1 MVLRLPP
8 KPPPPPPGK
17 IFLTFSWLRRSS
29 SSRSGGCCPPPG
41 RPPQGP
47 WPPPPCQPPPWLF
60 HGIRRYLSILERNPD
75 RALPALRRPLYQQ
88 DRKRQGR
95 YSSEYALLARI
106 SCGEAECSTMKQVD
120 REQVLE
126 ALANVIDPAR
136 DRSVVALD
144 MVSGIVVKGGNVGFA
159 LEVEPSEAA
168 AKEPLRQACEQAVL
182 ALPGVTSVTAVLTAE
197 RTPGAAR
204 GAPPAGSPAMGP
216 GGPAR
221 GRQPPAAKPDLPGI
235 RSVVAVASGKGGV
248 GKSTTAVNLALGL
261 ARLGQRV
268 GLLDAD
274 IYGPSQP
281 RMLGITGKPS
291 SPDGKKLRPMA
302 NYGVRVMS
310 MGFLVDEDAPM
321 IWRGPMVQSAI
332 QQMLT
337 DVEWGELDVLVVD
350 LPPGTGDAQL
360 TMAQRVPLAGA
371 VIVSTP
377 QDIALLDARK
387 ALNMFR
393 KVDVPVFGIVENMSY
408 FLCPSCG
415 HRAEIFSHGGARATA
430 ERHGVDFLG
439 EIPLDLMIREHTDAG
454 RPPVVSEPDGPQ
466 AAAYVEIARKVIT
479 KLAPADATA

>member
-1 MVLRLPP
+1 M
-8 KPPPPPPGK
+8 
-17 IFLTFSWLRRSS
+17 T
-29 SSRSGGCCPPPG
+29 
-41 RPPQGP
+41 
-47 WPPPPCQPPPWLF
+47 
-60 HGIRRYLSILERNPD
+60 
-75 RALPALRRPLYQQ
+75 
-88 DRKRQGR
+88 
-95 YSSEYALLARI
+95 
-106 SCGEAECSTMKQVD
+106 QVD
-120 REQVLE
+120 REQVLA
-126 ALANVIDPAR
+126 ALARVVDPAR
-136 DRSVVALD
+136 GRDVVGLG

-159 LEVEPSEAA
+159 LEVDPGEAA
-168 AKEPLRQACEQAVL
+168 TKEPLRQACEQAVL

-197 RTPGAAR
+197 RAPEAAR
-204 GAPPAGSPAMGP
+204 GGAPGGAPRPASPMARGGQPPAG
-216 GGPAR
+216 
-221 GRQPPAAKPDLPGI
+221 KPDLPGI

-248 GKSTTAVNLALGL
+248 GKSTTSANLALGL
-261 ARLGQRV
+261 VRLGRRT

-281 RMLGITGKPS
+281 RMLGITGKPTS
-291 SPDGKKLRPMA
+291 RDGKKLRPME

-393 KVDVPVFGIVENMSY
+393 KVDVPVLGIVENMSY
-408 FLCPSCG
+408 FLCPHCG
-415 HRAEIFSHGGARATA
+415 GRSEIFSYGGARATA
-430 ERHGVDFLG
+430 AKFGVDFLG
-439 EIPLDLMIREHTDAG
+439 EIPLDLAIREQTDAG
-454 RPPVVSEPDGPQ
+454 RPPVVAAPDSVQ
-466 AAAYVEIARKVIT
+466 AQAYVDVARLVLA
-479 KLAPADATA
+479 KLEQPADAARKPFPKIVYES

>member
-1 MVLRLPP
+1 
-8 KPPPPPPGK
+8 
-17 IFLTFSWLRRSS
+17 
-29 SSRSGGCCPPPG
+29 
-41 RPPQGP
+41 
-47 WPPPPCQPPPWLF
+47 
-60 HGIRRYLSILERNPD
+60 
-75 RALPALRRPLYQQ
+75 
-88 DRKRQGR
+88 
-95 YSSEYALLARI
+95 
-106 SCGEAECSTMKQVD
+106 MKQVD

-136 DRSVVALD
+136 DRSVVALG

-197 RTPGAAR
+197 RAPAAAR
-204 GAPPAGSPAMGP
+204 GAPPAGRSPLGSPAMAP

-221 GRQPPAAKPDLPGI
+221 GRPPPAAKPDLPGI

-393 KVDVPVFGIVENMSY
+393 KVDVPVLGIIENMSY
-408 FLCPSCG
+408 FLCPHCG
-415 HRAEIFSHGGARATA
+415 GRSEIFSYGGARATA
-430 ERHGVDFLG
+430 AKFGVDFLG
-439 EIPLDLMIREHTDAG
+439 EIPLDLAIREQTDSG
-454 RPPVVSEPDGPQ
+454 RPPVVAQPDGAQ
-466 AAAYVEIARKVIT
+466 AQAYLDIARLVMA
-479 KLAPADATA
+479 KLDQPEDTARKPFPKIVYEN